1 MSRVHELG
9 RMRLPALVA
18 LYLDM
23 AGHEFRGQAT
33 RLGYVPGPD
42 RDRVIAAIRT
52 LETSRNT
59 KTRPAP
65 IPEDQRR
72 AA

>member
-1 MSRVHELG
+1 MPLLPSVLMRQNIRRVHELG

-33 RLGYVPGPD
+33 RLGYVPGP
-42 RDRVIAAIRT
+42 ART
-52 LETSRNT
+52 GTG
-59 KTRPAP
+59 
-65 IPEDQRR
+65 
-72 AA
+72 